1 MSTWDMDGKIL
12 TFGTSDAAARSM
24 VWMLELKI
32 GLVKEGV
39 VKECGIE
46 KSPARLVIY
55 ASGVLAAGDSNSY
68 AHGARAWS
76 HFSAK
81 SESWVATM
89 LAFKLGEYI

>member
-55 ASGVLAAGDSNSY
+55 ASGV
-68 AHGARAWS
+68 
-76 HFSAK
+76 
-81 SESWVATM
+81 
-89 LAFKLGEYI
+89 